1 MKPKPISKPLKTVKR
16 SKPGGR
22 ANAVREP
29 ECPYDANDGES
40 VAAFWAKGELRMP
53 GVRGPQKLPPKT
65 AVTVRYSAEV
75 LDYFKATGAGWQ
87 TRMNS
92 VLLEFV
98 KTRRQR

>member
-16 SKPGGR
+16 SKPGVR
-22 ANAVREP
+22 ANTVREP

-40 VAAFWAKGELRMP
+40 VAAFWAKGTLRLP

-65 AVTVRYSAEV
+65 AVTVRYSPEV
-75 LDYFKATGAGWQ
+75 LEFFKSSGAGWQ

-92 VLLEFV
+92 ALLEFV
-98 KTRRQR
+98 KAKRQR